1 MRHDLAPYVLQQPRR
16 WTGLLARMTRARA
29 LRASNSIEGINVTDE
44 DAIAAVDGEDLT
56 DADRPTWRAIIGYR
70 EAMDFI
76 LQRCRDPKF
85 RFSEEVLLAVHFMIT
100 QADIEANPGSYRPG
114 WGCVRNTAAGDIV
127 HEGVDRE
134 LLEPLVEELLEYLNE
149 DAESALLK
157 AAMVHLNLAMLNPFS
172 DGNGRVARCFQTAVI
187 ANEGIVAPIF
197 SSVEEYIGR
206 NQQTYYDVLAEVGG
220 GGWNPARDSQPW
232 VRFCL
237 TAHYHQAQTLLRR
250 TRETERIYIALL
262 HLVAQR
268 GLPDRIALA
277 LLQAAIGAKVRNASY
292 RVSADISSN
301 LASRDLKQMTDAK
314 LLVAEG
320 ERRGRR
326 YGAGKE
332 VANIRDAHRLPK
344 GRDDP
349 FEIDVAADQPS
360 LFGAAT
366 A

>member
-1 MRHDLAPYVLQQPRR
+1 MTA
-16 WTGLLARMTRARA
+16 GLAR
-29 LRASNSIEGINVTDE
+29 
-44 DAIAAVDGEDLT
+44 
-56 DADRPTWRAIIGYR
+56 
-70 EAMDFI
+70 
-76 LQRCRDPKF
+76 
-85 RFSEEVLLAVHFMIT
+85 
-100 QADIEANPGSYRPG
+100 
-114 WGCVRNTAAGDIV
+114 
-127 HEGVDRE
+127 
-134 LLEPLVEELLEYLNE
+134 
-149 DAESALLK
+149 
-157 AAMVHLNLAMLNPFS
+157 
-172 DGNGRVARCFQTAVI
+172 
-187 ANEGIVAPIF
+187 
-197 SSVEEYIGR
+197 
-206 NQQTYYDVLAEVGG
+206 LAEVGG

-250 TRETERIYIALL
+250 TRETELIYIALL

-314 LLVAEG
+314 LPVAEG

>member
-1 MRHDLAPYVLQQPRR
+1 MLFTYDALDEPERRVAARITEMRHDLAPYVLQQPRR

-187 ANEGIVAPIF
+187 ANEGIV
-197 SSVEEYIGR
+197 R
-206 NQQTYYDVLAEVGG
+206 
-220 GGWNPARDSQPW
+220 
-232 VRFCL
+232 
-237 TAHYHQAQTLLRR
+237 
-250 TRETERIYIALL
+250 
-262 HLVAQR
+262 
-268 GLPDRIALA
+268 
-277 LLQAAIGAKVRNASY
+277 
-292 RVSADISSN
+292 SN
-301 LASRDLKQMTDAK
+301 LL
-314 LLVAEG
+314 EC
-320 ERRGRR
+320 
-326 YGAGKE
+326 
-332 VANIRDAHRLPK
+332 
-344 GRDDP
+344 
-349 FEIDVAADQPS
+349 
-360 LFGAAT
+360 
-366 A
+366 